1 MSGYDTYTRYQRIEA
16 QAKSLG
22 FRLGR
27 PPHHYNYSS
36 TEHGDMVTLYPDDT
50 ALPIYRRDAELWS
63 GTFNEIE
70 LFLTGWAKAQQY
82 DAMLRM
88 TDDKRR
94 KQYEAK
100 EVERQ
105 RIAREREEKRKMFAI
120 LANKSEKQ
128 VDKLVK

>member
-1 MSGYDTYTRYQRIEA
+1 MSGYNTYTRFQRIEA

-27 PPHHYNYSS
+27 PPHHYTNDY
-36 TEHGDMVTLYPDDT
+36 GDVVTLYPDDT
-50 ALPIYRRDAELWS
+50 ALPIYRRDAELWTGS
-63 GTFNEIE
+63 FNDIE
-70 LFLTGWAKAQQY
+70 LFFMGWAKAQQY

-94 KQYEAK
+94 KRYEAK

-120 LANKSEKQ
+120 LANKTEKQ

>member
-1 MSGYDTYTRYQRIEA
+1 MSGYNTYTRFQRIEA

-36 TEHGDMVTLYPDDT
+36 TEHGDMITLYPDDT
-50 ALPIYRRDAELWS
+50 ALSIYSRDAEIWT
-63 GTFNEIE
+63 GTFDGIE

-88 TDDKRR
+88 TPYKRR
-94 KQYEAK
+94 ERYEAK

-105 RIAREREEKRKMFAI
+105 RVAKEREEKRKMFAI
-120 LANKSEKQ
+120 LANKTEKQ

>member
-1 MSGYDTYTRYQRIEA
+1 MSGYNTYTRFQRIEA

-27 PPHHYNYSS
+27 PPQHYTS
-36 TEHGDMVTLYPDDT
+36 TDYGDMLTLYPDDT
-50 ALPIYRRDAELWS
+50 ALPIYRRDAEIWTS
-63 GTFNEIE
+63 TFDGIE

-94 KQYEAK
+94 KRYETK

-105 RIAREREEKRKMFAI
+105 RVAKEREEKRKMFAI

>member
-1 MSGYDTYTRYQRIEA
+1 MSGYNTYTRFQRIEA

-22 FRLGR
+22 FCLGR
-27 PPHHYNYSS
+27 PPHNYSS
-36 TEHGDMVTLYPDDT
+36 TDYGDMVTLYPDDT
-50 ALPIYRRDAELWS
+50 ALPIYSRDAEILTS
-63 GTFNEIE
+63 TFDGIE

-82 DAMLRM
+82 DALLRM
-88 TDDKRR
+88 TPYKRR
-94 KQYEAK
+94 ERYEAK

>member
-1 MSGYDTYTRYQRIEA
+1 MSGYNTYTRFQRIEA

-27 PPHHYNYSS
+27 PPHHYSPKDY
-36 TEHGDMVTLYPDDT
+36 GDMVTLYPDDT
-50 ALPIYRRDAELWS
+50 ALPIYCRDAELWTGS
-63 GTFNEIE
+63 FNDIE
-70 LFLTGWAKAQQY
+70 MFLMGWAKAQQY
-82 DAMLRM
+82 DAMLQM

-94 KQYEAK
+94 KRYEAK

-105 RIAREREEKRKMFAI
+105 RVAKEREEKRKMFAI

-128 VDKLVK
+128 VDRLVK

>member
-1 MSGYDTYTRYQRIEA
+1 MSGYNTYTKYQRIEA

-27 PPHHYNYSS
+27 PGHHYSS
-36 TEHGDMVTLYPDDT
+36 RENGDMVSLYPDDT
-50 ALPIYRRDAELWS
+50 ALPIYCRDAEIWT
-63 GTFNEIE
+63 GTFDGIE

-82 DAMLRM
+82 DAMLRL

-120 LANKSEKQ
+120 LANKSEKE
-128 VDKLVK
+128 VDKIIK

>member
-1 MSGYDTYTRYQRIEA
+1 MSGYNTYTRFQRIEA

-27 PPHHYNYSS
+27 PPHHYSS
-36 TEHGDMVTLYPDDT
+36 NDYGDMVTLYPDDT
-50 ALPIYRRDAELWS
+50 ALPIYSRDAEICT
-63 GTFNEIE
+63 GTFNNIE

-88 TDDKRR
+88 TPYKRR
-94 KQYEAK
+94 ERYEAK

-105 RIAREREEKRKMFAI
+105 RVAKEREEKRKMFAI
-120 LANKSEKQ
+120 LANKTEKQ

>member
-1 MSGYDTYTRYQRIEA
+1 MSGYNTYTKNQRIEA

-22 FRLGR
+22 FRLGQ
-27 PPHHYNYSS
+27 PGHHYSS
-36 TEHGDMVTLYPDDT
+36 RENGDMVSLYPDDT
-50 ALPIYRRDAELWS
+50 ALPIYCRDAEIWT
-63 GTFNEIE
+63 GTFNDIE

-82 DAMLRM
+82 DAMLRL

-120 LANKSEKQ
+120 LANKSEKE
-128 VDKLVK
+128 VDKIIK